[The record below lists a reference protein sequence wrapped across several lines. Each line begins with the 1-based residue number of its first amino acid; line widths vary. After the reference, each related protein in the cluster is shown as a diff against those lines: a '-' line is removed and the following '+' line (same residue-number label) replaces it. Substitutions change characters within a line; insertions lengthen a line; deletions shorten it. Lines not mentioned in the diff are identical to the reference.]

1 MLHMS
6 INNARKSR
14 TVIPAGSAYAG
25 YEYKVESARVNPA
38 LQFDDAWQ
46 PATGESPRAAAA

>member
-1 MLHMS
+1 MMPGK
-6 INNARKSR
+6 AGRA
-14 TVIPAGSAYAG
+14 IPAGSAYAG
-25 YEYKVESARVNPA
+25 YEYKVKAARVNPA

>member
-14 TVIPAGSAYAG
+14 TVIPAGSAYAE
-25 YEYKVESARVNPA
+25 YENKVKTARVNPA